1 MCKFCEKTFSRI
13 DSLNRHLKKCKESG
27 TKDEFIRLTKQIR
40 KTSHLMR
47 NMRSATD
54 NQVELR
60 IKYVRYAD
68 DWLLLTNG
76 NLEVGVALRG
86 KIRTFLQD

>member
-1 MCKFCEKTFSRI
+1 
-13 DSLNRHLKKCKESG
+13 
-27 TKDEFIRLTKQIR
+27 
-40 KTSHLMR
+40 MR